1 MPLTPWHFL
10 CAGCKNIKSQVSSS
24 FNQLIV
30 ERNIER
36 SPISRKKEESV
47 TSDSK
52 NTYYLQHPSSDSS
65 EERSQPA
72 TRVLTPLPVI
82 VAKLNVYVHLHN
94 NENET

>member
-1 MPLTPWHFL
+1 M
-10 CAGCKNIKSQVSSS
+10 
-24 FNQLIV
+24 
-30 ERNIER
+30 
-36 SPISRKKEESV
+36 